1 MNIAIVAATE
11 MELMEARQLKNDLHQ
26 LQFHCHGIGLVS
38 AVFHL
43 HKIAN
48 AKPDLIIQCG
58 IAGAYDERLSIGKT
72 VLVSDDI
79 TDLGAEENDH
89 LLDIFDLE
97 FVDKNTSPYQNGR
110 LPCPFLLQNKFEIP
124 MVSGLT
130 VNCSSGTDLT
140 IKKRKEKFHASIETM
155 EGAALHYVGLMGNI
169 PFLQLRTISNLV
181 EKRNKSK
188 WDVSLALRNNA
199 LELMK
204 ILQQL

>member
-11 MELMEARQLKNDLHQ
+11 IELMEARQFRNDLHG

-38 AVFHL
+38 AVYHL
-43 HKIAN
+43 QQIAN
-48 AKPDLIIQCG
+48 SKPDLIIQCG
-58 IAGAYDERLSIGKT
+58 IAGSFDERLAIGKT
-72 VLVSDDI
+72 VLVSDEI

-97 FVDKNTSPYQNGR
+97 LVDKNIFPYHNGR
-110 LPCPFLLQNKFEIP
+110 LPCPFLMQKKIETP
-124 MVSGLT
+124 QVQGLT

-140 IKKRKEKFHASIETM
+140 IKKRKEKFNASIETM

-169 PFLQLRTISNLV
+169 SFLQVRTISNLV
-181 EKRNKSK
+181 EKRNKSN
-188 WDVSLALRNNA
+188 WDVSLALKNNA
-199 LELMK
+199 LDLMK